1 MNNNTI
7 IKSFMIDLYKCA
19 EIKFFTSQIFTKSFI
34 RISIYLNLDEF
45 FIFVKNIIDE
55 LISHENLNSF
65 MRIKS
70 VEQSILLQIISELMD
85 EKLKIKYAKFIY
97 NLEKNII
104 FHKINYYKLSK
115 FIFDENTPM
124 LLIKILKYLFDRANK
139 CIDKLGYVS
148 ISMLLGF
155 YYIIPYILHN
165 SDKKKLKLIKKF
177 STNFC
182 SFRIQ
187 NSKIYDISNKT
198 ITFIDYLLKIN
209 NSHPQYTGILLMNL
223 AQEQCHIYYIEHSEL
238 CKEFNILL
246 NELKTFDNIEIK
258 KNIRIIKKSMF
269 LEKNKPRSTSQ
280 VKLNKKV
287 KITYSLL

>member
-209 NSHPQYTGILLMNL
+209 NI
-223 AQEQCHIYYIEHSEL
+223 HIYYIEHSEL

-280 VKLNKKV
+280 VKLNKK
-287 KITYSLL
+287 IRPTYSLL